1 MLEKEQIFV
10 AKTFKEHFKGDDKS
24 PLVLYGIGR
33 NTEAILQ
40 CCSNL
45 NIKGLMDQDSV
56 GQFKI
61 GKKVLSYEE
70 IIELR
75 PKIVIVARDSVVNII
90 YNRIAFL
97 EEKGIKVYK
106 IDGTKLCKDGLKYD
120 NEELPYWSVSEKALE
135 KAIDQH
141 KVISFDIF
149 DTLIMRRLIKHDRL
163 SFEDEKKYLVK
174 RDIMIEMLN
183 YAMRQGKKIF
193 LVSDMY
199 YSSKE
204 LRELLEHCGIME
216 KYEIIV
222 SCEHDVT
229 KEDGGLF
236 KILKL
241 KVRKQLGQEAEES
254 ILHIGD
260 NRIADGEMA
269 ESAGINTFLIM
280 SSYELLM
287 ASSMQS
293 ILVKPGGLRWNQ
305 NVGYFIS
312 SFFNNPFAL
321 SGQNGYVKAGNLQ
334 ELGYFFIAPLIYEY
348 MLWLINQILQDDIE
362 QMLFASRDGWLP
374 YLIYEKMK
382 QKNTNL
388 PNAIYFKTSRRSV
401 TVAAIRDRA
410 DINRLTK
417 RKFSGSIKNF
427 FQERFG
433 ILAKEDGIW
442 ENTETQ
448 TNKLLDQ
455 YERLIL
461 ENAAIERASYLNYL
475 RAKGINDKSKQGLF
489 DFVAGGTVQYHLEKL
504 IEQKV
509 QGYYFATMNLPNDF
523 YEEGCISAPFG
534 NITSYGLDTKLS
546 KHYLVMESILT
557 DQDNTF
563 VKIDTNNKLVFAEG
577 ENKKYQQMK
586 KIHQGILRY
595 VEDRLELDNV
605 FTNEKNFEW
614 DFSGPDGL
622 FGYVFEEKNAISDQL
637 KAEFENDDLYDGQ
650 QVYNSF

>member
-40 CCSNL
+40 CCIDL

-56 GQFKI
+56 GQFKF

-70 IIELR
+70 VIALR

-106 IDGTKLCKDGLKYD
+106 IDGTILCKDGLKYD

-135 KAIDQH
+135 KAINQH

-149 DTLIMRRLIKHDRL
+149 DTLIMRRLIKHARL

-174 RDIMIEMLN
+174 RDIMAEMLN

-199 YSSKE
+199 YGSKE
-204 LRELLEHCGIME
+204 LRELLEHCGITGE
-216 KYEIIV
+216 YEIIV
-222 SCEHDVT
+222 SCEYDVT

-241 KVRKQLGQEAEES
+241 NVTKQLGQEAEES

-260 NRIADGEMA
+260 NRIADGKMA
-269 ESAGINTFLIM
+269 EKSGINTFLVM

-293 ILVKPGGLRWNQ
+293 ILIEPGGLRWNQ
-305 NVGYFIS
+305 NIGYFIS
-312 SFFNNPFAL
+312 SIFNNPFAL
-321 SGQNGYVKAGNLQ
+321 FGQNGYVKAGNL
-334 ELGYFFIAPLIYEY
+334 EDLGYFFIAPLIYEY
-348 MLWLINQILQDDIE
+348 MLWLIKQILHDDIE

-374 YLIYEKMK
+374 YLIYEKIK
-382 QKNTNL
+382 EKYPTL
-388 PNAIYFKTSRRSV
+388 PSVVYFKASRRAV
-401 TVAAIRDRA
+401 TVAAIKDRS
-410 DINRLTK
+410 DINRLAK
-417 RKFSGSIKNF
+417 RRFSGSIKNF

-433 ILAKEDGIW
+433 ILVEGDGIW
-442 ENTETQ
+442 ENTKIQ
-448 TNKLLDQ
+448 TNKLLDK
-455 YERLIL
+455 YESLIL
-461 ENAAIERASYLNYL
+461 ENAETERASYLNYL
-475 RAKGINDKSKQGLF
+475 RAKGIKDKSKKGFF

-534 NITSYGLDTKLS
+534 NITPYGLDTNLS

-577 ENKKYQQMK
+577 ENKKYLQMK

-595 VEDRLELDNV
+595 VDDRLGQDDV
-605 FTNEKNFEW
+605 FANEQNFEL
-614 DFSGPDGL
+614 DFSGPDAL
-622 FGYVFEEKNAISDQL
+622 FGYVFEESNAISDQL
-637 KAEFENDDLYDGQ
+637 KAEFKNDDLYDGQ
-650 QVYNSF
+650 QVYSSF